1 MPVHVGGEG
10 HVHREERGLAMAF
23 NSAEYETVAERL
35 SRFKKDNENF
45 RMESEVVA
53 HTALEESTRWVV
65 KVSLWRDANEE
76 RCTSTGFAEERDGG
90 QGANRAAALE
100 NCESSALGRAL
111 ANAGYAGSK
120 RVTREE
126 MAKTI
131 AVDDIER
138 AIPSASKDELRE
150 LWKRA
155 SDAGVLPQVQKKI
168 KDQLGQLEAA
178 Q

>member
-1 MPVHVGGEG
+1 
-10 HVHREERGLAMAF
+10 MAF

-126 MAKTI
+126 MRKVKRDEDRRGIVDRLKSVPDVGALRALWEDAKAAQVTDQSLWQ
-131 AVDDIER
+131 AFKKR
-138 AIPSASKDELRE
+138 TDELE
-150 LWKRA
+150 GGG
-155 SDAGVLPQVQKKI
+155 DG
-168 KDQLGQLEAA
+168 E
-178 Q
+178 